1 MFSKILIANRGEIA
15 CRVIKTWAVITGL
28 AIMILSAG
36 TDDGYAREI
45 PMWEGVTKSEQQ
57 LQADQDLIEAA
68 RQKTGGKLD
77 AAARRGVQLAWQAIA
92 KGDAEGAIRRLNQAW
107 LINPKRGDIYWAFG
121 VSTAIRG
128 DALAKVDRY
137 FSKAESIIGPEVRLY
152 SDWGRSHEE
161 RKSPNKAKQLF
172 LKALD
177 LDPNHIEA
185 HVGMVRVAKQQ
196 GDSELARHHLETLK
210 RLGR

>member
-1 MFSKILIANRGEIA
+1 MFSKILFANRGEITG
-15 CRVIKTWAVITGL
+15 RVIKTFVVTLGL
-28 AIMILSAG
+28 AIMIMSSWVEI
-36 TDDGYAREI
+36 GYAQEI
-45 PMWEGVTKSEQQ
+45 PMWEGVKKSERQ

-92 KGDAEGAIRRLNQAW
+92 EGDAEGAIRRLNQAW

-121 VSTAIRG
+121 VATAIRG
-128 DALAKVDRY
+128 DAFAKVDRY
-137 FSKAESIIGPEVRLY
+137 FGRAESIIGPEVRLY

-161 RKSPNKAKQLF
+161 RKSPNRARQLF

-196 GDSELARHHLETLK
+196 GDSKLARHHIEILK
-210 RLGR
+210 GLGR

>member
-1 MFSKILIANRGEIA
+1 MFPKILIANRGEIA
-15 CRVIKTWAVITGL
+15 CRLIKTWALTVGL
-28 AIMILSAG
+28 AIMIMSAG
-36 TDDGYAREI
+36 TENGYTLEI

-57 LQADQDLIEAA
+57 RQADQDLIEAA
-68 RQKTGGKLD
+68 RQKTGGKPD

-92 KGDAEGAIRRLNQAW
+92 KGDAESAIRRLNQAW

-121 VSTAIRG
+121 VATAIRG

-137 FSKAESIIGPEVRLY
+137 FGRAESIIGPEVRLY

-161 RKSPNKAKQLF
+161 HQSPNRAKQLF

-196 GDSELARHHLETLK
+196 GDSKLARHHITILK
-210 RLGR
+210 GLGR

>member
-1 MFSKILIANRGEIA
+1 MFSRILIVNRGENA
-15 CRVIKTWAVITGL
+15 CRVIKTWAVVAGL

-36 TDDGYAREI
+36 TDDGNAREI
-45 PMWEGVTKSEQQ
+45 PMWEGVAKSDQQ

-92 KGDAEGAIRRLNQAW
+92 KADADGAIRRLNQAW
-107 LINPKRGDIYWAFG
+107 LLNPNRGDIFWGFG
-121 VSTAIRG
+121 VATSIRG
-128 DALAKVDRY
+128 DKLANVDRY
-137 FSKAESIIGPEVRLY
+137 FGLAESIIGPEARLY
-152 SDWGRSHEE
+152 TDWGRCHEQRNSPE
-161 RKSPNKAKQLF
+161 RAKQLF

-185 HVGMVRVAKQQ
+185 HIGMVRAAKQQ
-196 GDSELARHHLETLK
+196 GDSKLARHHLKTLK